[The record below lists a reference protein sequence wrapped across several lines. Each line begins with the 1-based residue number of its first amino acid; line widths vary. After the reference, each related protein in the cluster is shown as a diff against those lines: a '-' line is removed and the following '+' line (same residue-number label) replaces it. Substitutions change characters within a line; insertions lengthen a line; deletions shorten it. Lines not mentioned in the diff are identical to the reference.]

1 MIRCANRLLF
11 FLSGIFLGG
20 SAVQAQER
28 PNVIFILADDMG
40 YADLACYGN
49 PVIETPFLD
58 EMASK
63 GVRATNFV
71 LAAPTCSPSRAALLT
86 GRYPTRYP
94 VPHPL
99 SPGSDLGLP
108 ASEVTIAQLLQAGGY
123 HTQMIGKWHLGDQP
137 DNLPRKHGFDH
148 YYGLLY
154 SHDYRTPYVKTD
166 TTIKLYRDEIP
177 EVYRPADSLI
187 TPLYNQEA
195 ITYIRQQR
203 KGQPFFLYLAYN
215 MPHLPVYF
223 AAHKSGYDERAGGE
237 LGAVIGEMDAGIRQ
251 IWEALEQQGLADN
264 TIFVFTS
271 DNGPW
276 TNYPERMAGDGETR
290 ANHPGYTGIFR
301 GSKATT
307 YEGGVRVPF
316 ILYWRGNAPAKTLKS
331 LVSGVDMLPTLARWC
346 GVEPPK
352 GVVIDGQDVGPLFT
366 EQEASMH
373 HKPIYYVHNGVPEVV
388 RDGDWKLRRTTEKKQ
403 ETIEL
408 FNLAVDPA
416 ERVNLKDEYPEQYQR
431 LVDLLDRYPD
441 GANDVSVHSAR

>member
-1 MIRCANRLLF
+1 MIQRANRLLLF
-11 FLSGIFLGG
+11 VFAILLGG
-20 SAVQAQER
+20 LCAEAQER
-28 PNVIFILADDMG
+28 PNVIFILVDDMG
-40 YADLACYGN
+40 YGDLACYGN

-58 EMASK
+58 AMASK

-71 LAAPTCSPSRAALLT
+71 LASPTCSPSRAALLT

-99 SPGSDLGLP
+99 SPGSNLGLP
-108 ASEVTIAQLLQAGGY
+108 AAEITIAKLLKDGGY
-123 HTQMIGKWHLGDQP
+123 NTQMIGKWHLGDQP

-154 SHDYRTPYVKTD
+154 SHDYRAPYVQTD
-166 TTIKLYRDEIP
+166 TTIKLYRDETP

-195 ITYIRQQR
+195 IAYIQKQR

-251 IWEALEQQGLADN
+251 IWKALEQQGLADN

-276 TNYPERMAGDGETR
+276 TNYPDRMAGDGETR
-290 ANHPGYTGIFR
+290 ANHPGYAGIFR

-316 ILYWRGNAPAKTLKS
+316 IVYWEGRTQAKTLKS
-331 LVSGVDMLPTLARWC
+331 LVSGVDVLPTLARWC
-346 GVEPPK
+346 GVEPPQ
-352 GVVIDGQDVGPLFT
+352 GVAIDGQDVGALFT
-366 EQEASMH
+366 EQAASLH
-373 HKPIYYVHNGVPEVV
+373 HKPVYYVHNGVPEVV
-388 RDGDWKLRRTTEKKQ
+388 RDGDWKLRRVTENKR
-403 ETIEL
+403 EIVEL
-408 FNLAVDPA
+408 FNLAADPA
-416 ERVNLKDEYPEQYQR
+416 ERVNLKDENPQQYQR

-441 GANDVSVHSAR
+441 GDNDGN